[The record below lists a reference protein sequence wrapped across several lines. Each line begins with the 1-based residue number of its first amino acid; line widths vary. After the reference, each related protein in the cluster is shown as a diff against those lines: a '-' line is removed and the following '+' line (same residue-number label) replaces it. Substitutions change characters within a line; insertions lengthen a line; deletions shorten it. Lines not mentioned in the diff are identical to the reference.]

1 MEYFKL
7 PINLILGKLL
17 SDPLTLTLT
26 VFITLLSYSENGQV
40 KTSYRKHA
48 EITGGTIDKVR
59 IRLKNL
65 EDMGLIQK
73 DLTGHSSVVRICNI
87 EGYVVD

>member
-7 PINLILGKLL
+7 SNDLIFGKLL
-17 SDPLTLTLT
+17 SDPLTLT

-40 KTSYRKHA
+40 KTSYRKLA

-65 EDMGLIQK
+65 EDMGLIQM